1 MKKAVGLLT
10 GLAVSFGV
18 ATAAHAGPRL
28 DQIMDEQ
35 VIRVGTPGDYR
46 PFAIKNDDGE
56 YEGHD
61 IDVIEAMADG
71 LNLSIEYVPT
81 SWPDLLDDLQ
91 ADKFDVAVG
100 GITRTAARLGQ
111 VDMLPGYAPFGKVAL
126 ARKSEADKYKS
137 LEDLNQPSVHVIKN
151 QGGTNEQFVFDN
163 LTEAEGSKI
172 WQADKCDV
180 AVGGITRTAARLGQ
194 VDMLP
199 GYAPFGKVALARKSE
214 ADKYKSLEDLNQPS
228 VHVIKNPGGTNEQF
242 VLDNLT
248 EAEVSTHEHNAEIP
262 GLIAEGKGDIMITE
276 TFEALHYANE
286 DDRLAALFVDDP
298 LTPQDELGFLLPTDD
313 ADFTRVMR
321 FAWDLMDTR
330 GVLDEAQNNWLK

>member
-1 MKKAVGLLT
+1 MKKAVGFLT

-91 ADKFDVAVG
+91 ADKF
-100 GITRTAARLGQ
+100 
-111 VDMLPGYAPFGKVAL
+111 
-126 ARKSEADKYKS
+126 
-137 LEDLNQPSVHVIKN
+137 
-151 QGGTNEQFVFDN
+151 
-163 LTEAEGSKI
+163 
-172 WQADKCDV
+172 DV